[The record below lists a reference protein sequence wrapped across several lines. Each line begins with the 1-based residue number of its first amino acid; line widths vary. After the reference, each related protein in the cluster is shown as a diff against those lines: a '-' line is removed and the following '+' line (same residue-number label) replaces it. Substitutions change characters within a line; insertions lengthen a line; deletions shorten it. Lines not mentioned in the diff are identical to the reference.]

1 MSVTSNLGLHV
12 YTDAELQQAFQTVRQ
27 WRTQLQGNNS
37 AGSESDFQIIDQAI
51 GELQAK
57 KTIEVVQALPTADAT
72 EYAKHL
78 LYNYN
83 GVLYFM
89 IYSNSEY
96 SYIQVGKTYT
106 AGTGI
111 AISQAGVV
119 SVSALR
125 FTNVTASTWVSDNTY
140 QDYGYKCDITCQGV
154 TSDMY
159 IEVVFGVTEAT
170 SGDYAPVCLS
180 GTDIVTIYSKVN
192 DSITI
197 PLIKEVV

>member
-1 MSVTSNLGLHV
+1 MPVTSNIGIHI
-12 YTDAELQQAFQTVRQ
+12 YTDQEFAQAFQTVRQ
-27 WRTQLQGNNS
+27 WREQLSGNS
-37 AGSESDFQIIDQAI
+37 ATSDFYLIDQAI
-51 GELQAK
+51 GELQQR
-57 KTIEVVQALPTADAT
+57 KTINVVNSLPTANQT

-78 LYNYN
+78 IYSYQNS
-83 GVLYFM
+83 LYFI
-89 IYSNSEY
+89 IYDNNEY
-96 SYIQVGKTYT
+96 SLVQVGKTYS
-106 AGTGI
+106 AGNGI
-111 AISQAGVV
+111 AISAAGVV

-125 FTNVTASTWVSDNTY
+125 FTNVTASTWVSDSTY

-180 GTDIVTIYSKVN
+180 SSNTVTIYSKVN

>member
-1 MSVTSNLGLHV
+1 MPVTSNIGIHI
-12 YTDAELQQAFQTVRQ
+12 YTDQEFAQAFQTVRQ
-27 WRTQLQGNNS
+27 WREQLSGNS
-37 AGSESDFQIIDQAI
+37 ATSDFYLIDQAI
-51 GELQAK
+51 GELQQR
-57 KTIEVVQALPTADAT
+57 KTINVVNSLPTANQT

-96 SYIQVGKTYT
+96 SYIQIGKTYT

-140 QDYGYKCDITCQGV
+140 TDYVYKCVLTCQGV
-154 TSDMY
+154 TSNTM
-159 IEVVFGVTEAT
+159 IEVVFDVAEAT
-170 SGDYAPVCLS
+170 SGNYAPVCLS
-180 GTDIVTIYSKVN
+180 GTDTVTIYSKVN

-197 PLIKEVV
+197 PLIKEVL